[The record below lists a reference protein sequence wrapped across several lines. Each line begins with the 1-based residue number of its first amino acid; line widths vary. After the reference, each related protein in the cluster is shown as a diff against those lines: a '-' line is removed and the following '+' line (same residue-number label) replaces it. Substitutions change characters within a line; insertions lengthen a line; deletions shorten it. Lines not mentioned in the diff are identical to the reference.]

1 MGAMQVFWQKPN
13 SLDFRER
20 LVTRVICHTLLTLAC
35 VALLAGAVQAQT
47 SRASSH
53 LTAADLGLVINTA
66 DPYSV
71 AVGDYYA
78 RQRGIPVE
86 QILRVELPVKST
98 LTATE
103 FEAFSRQ
110 VRDHMLPHVQAIAM
124 VWAQPY
130 AVQCNS
136 ITSALTL
143 GFEPEVC
150 SQSCAPTPTSRYF
163 NSNSSR
169 PFTELGLRP
178 SMLIAAKSIDSA
190 KALIDRGIASDQQL
204 GKRGVPPA
212 NAVFV
217 NTTDAA
223 RNVRV
228 ALFPRE
234 GNVTLRNAQG
244 ASMDAGVRVV
254 RRDVADTTPL
264 QRVFVYQT
272 GLIRM
277 DSIDTAQWL
286 PGALADHLTS
296 TGGRLLDTQGQMS
309 VLDWLEAGATASY
322 GTVSEPCNHLQKFPH
337 PQVLLLHYMNGA
349 TALEAY
355 WRSVAW
361 PAQGVFVG
369 EPLAA
374 PFSSPSTPALAR

>member
-1 MGAMQVFWQKPN
+1 MAF
-13 SLDFRER
+13 LR
-20 LVTRVICHTLLTLAC
+20 LTLSLLWLGL
-35 VALLAGAVQAQT
+35 VAGVAQAQGFT
-47 SRASSH
+47 PVRASIH

-78 RQRGIPVE
+78 RQRGIPSE

-98 LTATE
+98 LTAPE
-103 FEAFSRQ
+103 FEAFSKL
-110 VRDHMLPHVQAIAM
+110 VRENMGPQVQAIAM
-124 VWAQPY
+124 AWTQPY
-130 AVQCNS
+130 AVECNS
-136 ITSALTL
+136 ITAALTL
-143 GFEPEVC
+143 GFAPDVC
-150 SQSCAPTPTSRYF
+150 NQTCAPTPPSRYF
-163 NSNSSR
+163 NSVSPR
-169 PFTELGLRP
+169 PFTDLGLRL

-204 GKRGVPPA
+204 GKRGAAPA

-217 NTTDAA
+217 NTPDAA

-228 ALFPRE
+228 ALFPRD
-234 GNVTLRNAQG
+234 GAITLRNAQG
-244 ASMDAGVRVV
+244 ATIDAGVRVM
-254 RRDVADTTPL
+254 RRDAADTTPL
-264 QRVFVYQT
+264 QRVFLYQT

-277 DSIDTAQWL
+277 DNIDAAQWL

-296 TGGRLLDTQGQMS
+296 TGGRLLDTHGQMS
-309 VLDWLEAGATASY
+309 VLDWLEAGAAASY

-337 PQVLLLHYMNGA
+337 PQVLLFHYMNGA

-361 PAQGVFVG
+361 PAQGVIVG

-374 PFSSPSTPALAR
+374 PFFAALTR